1 MKSSPGT
8 PSFSLSSFN
17 VQFLLLS
24 IWQRAQVTGEKLH
37 NNSLGWAEE
46 GQSTQGRFS
55 ASAPGACVPL
65 CGGVCAC
72 FLKSVVPVASTP

>member
-37 NNSLGWAEE
+37 NNSLGM
-46 GQSTQGRFS
+46 GRGRTEYRVPRAGSQPQHLGLVFH
-55 ASAPGACVPL
+55 CV
-65 CGGVCAC
+65 VV
-72 FLKSVVPVASTP
+72 SVRVP